1 MLLRVKDIANLAPDI
16 WQITLSGD
24 FPYKTVKPGQFI
36 MIRIGSGK
44 EHVLRR
50 PISIAAVTEQS
61 LTIVLRVVGRGTKWL
76 SERCIGDLLDV
87 LGPLGRGFPSP
98 PQDAKVLIVGGGL
111 GVPPLWLLGETI
123 QAEADEVDVVLG
135 FRSQRDCILTD
146 EFSRLG
152 HLVVTT
158 DDGSF
163 GIKGNVIEAVDSLR
177 RSGHSWEYVYACG
190 PLPMLRNLKRYFSNQ
205 DVKGYVSLEEHMACG
220 VGACHGCV
228 CLSED
233 RSLTRRICVNGPV
246 FPWNEV
252 CL

>member
-1 MLLRVKDIANLAPDI
+1 M
-16 WQITLSGD
+16 
-24 FPYKTVKPGQFI
+24 
-36 MIRIGSGK
+36 
-44 EHVLRR
+44 
-50 PISIAAVTEQS
+50 
-61 LTIVLRVVGRGTKWL
+61 
-76 SERCIGDLLDV
+76 
-87 LGPLGRGFPSP
+87 GPLGRGFPSP

-190 PLPMLRNLKRYFSNQ
+190 PLPMLRNLK
-205 DVKGYVSLEEHMACG
+205 GI
-220 VGACHGCV
+220 
-228 CLSED
+228 
-233 RSLTRRICVNGPV
+233 SLTKMSRAMFHWKNTWPAGWGLATAACVYLRTDPLPGASVLTVQSSPGTR
-246 FPWNEV
+246 
-252 CL
+252 